1 MHKNQFVMKKSTA
14 NYLLKALF
22 IILLMPTSNHT
33 LAQNTTVVQDQKFE
47 QLLNEKRKYNSG
59 ILQSNTY
66 KIQIFSGA
74 SEESKNNL
82 ISFKKEFK
90 NFDSTI
96 IFNTPNYKVIVGNF
110 KTRIESEK
118 NINLIRKKYPNAILI
133 KPTK

>member
-1 MHKNQFVMKKSTA
+1 MKKSTA

>member
-1 MHKNQFVMKKSTA
+1 MKKSTA
-14 NYLLKALF
+14 NYLLRALF
-22 IILLMPTSNHT
+22 NIVLMSMLNH
-33 LAQNTTVVQDQKFE
+33 LQAQNTTVSQNPKFE

-59 ILQSNTY
+59 ILQTNTY
-66 KIQIFSGA
+66 KIQIFSGS
-74 SEESKNNL
+74 SEESKINL
-82 ISFKKEFK
+82 MSFKKEFK

-118 NINLIRKKYPNAILI
+118 NMAIIRKKYPNAILI

>member
-1 MHKNQFVMKKSTA
+1 MKKPTV
-14 NYLLKALF
+14 NNLLKALF
-22 IILLMPTSNHT
+22 ITVLLSMLNRTYS
-33 LAQNTTVVQDQKFE
+33 QSTTVVQDPKFE

-59 ILQSNTY
+59 ILQTNTY

-82 ISFKKEFK
+82 IVFKKEFK